1 MQKTIVC
8 AVDGSPA
15 ARAAAEV
22 AAGLAV
28 ALNHRLVLA
37 LAAADPYDVPF
48 PYKDVSLRASARR
61 RVIDQAHQLLD
72 RIAQALPDVASEKRV
87 LMGPPVEQLLSTCR
101 GEGAELLVL
110 GSSRRRLNRSA
121 TRGVA
126 TRVAR
131 LATCPVIIV
140 GGASAATRFLAHE
153 TKGGCIACAFDG
165 SPESQRALRAAAGL
179 AARLGLELRT
189 SSRGAAP
196 SAALGEADIEAERR
210 GLTAELR
217 ELAAQPDVRLIAADS
232 IRVRLSPPPQICW
245 SSWLRRPSL

>member
-1 MQKTIVC
+1 MSAKEERTKCRRPSFAPSTAHRPPARRPRLPPDLRSRSIT
-8 AVDGSPA
+8 GSCWHMPPPT
-15 ARAAAEV
+15 RTTF
-22 AAGLAV
+22 
-28 ALNHRLVLA
+28 HS
-37 LAAADPYDVPF
+37 

-131 LATCPVIIV
+131 LATCPVI
-140 GGASAATRFLAHE
+140 S
-153 TKGGCIACAFDG
+153 
-165 SPESQRALRAAAGL
+165 L
-179 AARLGLELRT
+179 AARQRLRA
-189 SSRGAAP
+189 SSRTNQGW
-196 SAALGEADIEAERR
+196 
-210 GLTAELR
+210 
-217 ELAAQPDVRLIAADS
+217 VHRL
-232 IRVRLSPPPQICW
+232 RVRRLAGIAT
-245 SSWLRRPSL
+245 RPSSRRRTGRPPRARTPHELPRCRTVGSAWRGR